1 MKLEREDWSLFSA
14 RTSSTA
20 WALHDTSRYDQIKH
34 ISAELQPPHDA
45 VEGMSVFYWFQNA
58 RAREKRPKK
67 KGEEEVDS
75 GARRNPLVDTSD
87 IRKLESFHL
96 HADM

>member
-1 MKLEREDWSLFSA
+1 MNLEREDWSLFSA

-20 WALHDTSRYDQIKH
+20 CSLHDTSRYDQINH
-34 ISAELQPPHDA
+34 ISAELQPHGA

-58 RAREKRPKK
+58 RAREKRPKR